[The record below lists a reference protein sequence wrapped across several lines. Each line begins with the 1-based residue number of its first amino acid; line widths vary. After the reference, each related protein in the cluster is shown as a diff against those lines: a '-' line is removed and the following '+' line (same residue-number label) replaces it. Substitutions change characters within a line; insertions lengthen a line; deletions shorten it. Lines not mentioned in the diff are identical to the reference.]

1 MRFANDSAFS
11 DAFSQV
17 SDQNR
22 ALMSGLASQAVRGAG
37 RKKAAEELLRAGGGG
52 GMGFGNAFDLGAKA
66 LNAIGPGLFKGGS
79 GWLSRTGGLGDR
91 VFSSGFDGGGD
102 LVSRA
107 FSGLDLG
114 F

>member
-37 RKKAAEELLRAGGGG
+37 RKKAAEELMRAGGGG
-52 GMGFGNAFDLGAKA
+52 GMGFGDVLGLGAKVLGA
-66 LNAIGPGLFKGGS
+66 VGPGLFKGGS
-79 GWLSRTGGLGDR
+79 GWLSKADGLGDR
-91 VFSSGFDGGGD
+91 AFSSGFDGGGD

>member
-17 SDQNR
+17 NEQNR
-22 ALMSGLASQAVRGAG
+22 ALMSGLASQAISAAG
-37 RKKAAEELLRAGGGG
+37 RKKAAEEMMRAGGG
-52 GMGFGNAFDLGAKA
+52 GMGFGDVLSLGSKVLGAV
-66 LNAIGPGLFKGGS
+66 GPGLFKGGS
-79 GWLSRTGGLGDR
+79 GWLSKTSGLGDR
-91 VFSSGFDGGGD
+91 AFSSGFNGGGD
-102 LVSRA
+102 LVGRA

>member
-22 ALMSGLASQAVRGAG
+22 ALMGGLASQAVRGAG
-37 RKKAAEELLRAGGGG
+37 RKKAAEELMRAGG
-52 GMGFGNAFDLGAKA
+52 GMGFGDVLGLGTKVLGAV
-66 LNAIGPGLFKGGS
+66 GPGLFKGGS
-79 GWLSRTGGLGDR
+79 GWLSKAGGLGDR
-91 VFSSGFDGGGD
+91 AFSSGFDGGGD